1 LGSLSGEV
9 EYFAF
14 VAATVPS
21 AWRARPFA
29 RAATVLTFR
38 GTTLFIDDV
47 LRFALASALKD
58 SSQRYRVI
66 YE

>member
-29 RAATVLTFR
+29 RAATVLNLSWHYSF
-38 GTTLFIDDV
+38 
-47 LRFALASALKD
+47 
-58 SSQRYRVI
+58 Y
-66 YE
+66 